1 MVTFKLFSCIIMEI
15 ITPNDSL
22 PTRESPKENKYQK
35 YIIEGVAWFGSGLIL
50 TAYISSLERTTD
62 FIFNTLGAAGVLVVC
77 VKKEAFQP
85 IVLNAAWIIGGCY
98 KYFLTDS

>member
-1 MVTFKLFSCIIMEI
+1 MEI
-15 ITPNDSL
+15 IAPNDSL
-22 PTRESPKENKYQK
+22 SAKESPLAETKYKK

-62 FIFNTLGAAGVLVVC
+62 FLFNTLGAAGVLGVC
-77 VKKEAFQP
+77 IKKRAFQP